1 MPNKLSDGSPP
12 TISIVTPAFNES
24 SNLLALWKRLCVSME
39 SAGAEW
45 EWIVVDDHSTDTT
58 FETISALSAANRHV
72 HGYRFSRNFGSHL
85 ALTCGLENAHGRCA
99 VVMAGDLQDPPELL
113 PELIDKW
120 RNGAQVVWAVR
131 REREGETA
139 TTVRTAN
146 LFYFIVRHL
155 AGLKNMS
162 PTGADFFLI
171 DRVVID
177 ALNQFPERNVTLMA
191 LITWMGFRQDQVSY
205 TKQARSHGRSGWSL
219 EKKLKLAVDSI
230 TSFTYLPIR
239 AMTYLGICVASCG
252 FLYAILVITN
262 TLRHHLVQGWASLMV
277 IVLVLGGAQML
288 MLGVLGE
295 YLWRAFDES
304 RRRPR
309 YIIERLCGSR
319 VLTGVEQTR
328 PESGLRAADGS
339 E

>member
-1 MPNKLSDGSPP
+1 MVRDTQTPLL
-12 TISIVTPAFNES
+12 TVVTPAFNEAA
-24 SNLLALWKRLCVSME
+24 NLPELWARLCASME
-39 SAGAEW
+39 SAGVEW

-58 FETISALSAANRHV
+58 FETISELAKTDERV
-72 HGYRFSRNFGSHL
+72 RGYRFSRNFGSHL

-99 VVMAGDLQDPPELL
+99 VVMAADLQDPPEIL
-113 PELIDKW
+113 PELLERW
-120 RNGAQVVWAVR
+120 HSGAQVVWAVR
-131 REREGETA
+131 RERKGETA
-139 TTVRTAN
+139 SKVGTAN
-146 LFYFIVRHL
+146 LFYFIMRHV
-155 AGLKNMS
+155 AGLKGMA

-171 DRVVID
+171 DRAVID
-177 ALNQFPERNVTLMA
+177 ALNQFPERNVSLMA
-191 LITWMGFRQDQVSY
+191 LITWMGFRQDQVNY

-219 EKKLKLAVDSI
+219 EKKLKLAIDSI

-239 AMTYLGICVASCG
+239 AMTYFGISVAFCG
-252 FLYAILVITN
+252 FLYAVLVIIN

-277 IVLVLGGAQML
+277 VVLLLGGAQML

-319 VLTGVEQTR
+319 VLTGAEPAR

>member
-1 MPNKLSDGSPP
+1 MVRETQTPLLSV
-12 TISIVTPAFNES
+12 VTPAFNEAA
-24 SNLLALWKRLCVSME
+24 NLPELWARLCASME
-39 SAGAEW
+39 SAGVEW

-58 FETISALSAANRHV
+58 FETILALSTANRRV
-72 HGYRFSRNFGSHL
+72 RGYRFSRNFGSHL

-99 VVMAGDLQDPPELL
+99 VVMAADLQDPPELL
-113 PELIDKW
+113 PGLIDKW
-120 RNGAQVVWAVR
+120 RNGAKVVWAVR
-131 REREGETA
+131 SERKGEKA
-139 TTVRTAN
+139 SKVGTAN
-146 LFYFIVRHL
+146 LFYFIMRHL
-155 AGLKNMS
+155 AGLKDMA

-177 ALNQFPERNVTLMA
+177 ALNEFPERNVSLMA
-191 LITWMGFRQDQVSY
+191 LITWMGFQQGHVNY
-205 TKQARSHGRSGWSL
+205 AKQARFHGKSGWSL
-219 EKKLKLAVDSI
+219 EKKLKLAVDSV

-239 AMTYLGICVASCG
+239 AMTYLGICVAICG
-252 FLYAILVITN
+252 FLYAVLVIIN

-277 IVLVLGGAQML
+277 VVLVLGGAQML

-319 VLTGVEQTR
+319 VLTGAEQTR
-328 PESGLRAADGS
+328 HESGLRAADGS